1 MKDIKVIQQH
11 LEGCVEI
18 EMPYPLEK
26 NVLVK
31 YMTLKDG
38 EESFYT
44 GGRYMRML
52 NVKILLSNSGRAWS
66 VPTLIRDKRGD
77 IIYTSRFFVNKDF
90 ENKDDK
96 NIKELKS
103 IINSQQEVI
112 KKLSY
117 QVKSKSE
124 ENNKLKMII
133 QKLSHK

>member
-1 MKDIKVIQQH
+1 MIKDIKLIQQH
-11 LEGCVEI
+11 LEDCVEI
-18 EMPYPLEK
+18 EMPYPLKE
-26 NVLVK
+26 NTLIK
-31 YMTLKDG
+31 YITLKDG

-44 GGRYMRML
+44 CGRYMRML
-52 NVKILLSNSGRAWS
+52 NEKILLSNTGRSWT
-66 VPTLIRDKRGD
+66 VPTVIRNKRGD
-77 IIYTSRFFVNKDF
+77 IIYTSRFFVHKDF

-124 ENNKLKMII
+124 ENNKLKIMI
-133 QKLSHK
+133 QKLR

>member
-1 MKDIKVIQQH
+1 MKDIKLIQQH

-18 EMPYPLEK
+18 EMPYPFKENTLI
-26 NVLVK
+26 K
-31 YMTLKDG
+31 YITLKDG

-52 NVKILLSNSGRAWS
+52 NERILLSNTGRSWT
-66 VPTLIRDKRGD
+66 VPTVIRDKKGD
-77 IIYTSRFFVNKDF
+77 IIYTSRFFVEKDF
-90 ENKDDK
+90 ENKEDK
-96 NIKELKS
+96 EVKELKS

-124 ENNKLKMII
+124 ENSKLNTII
-133 QKLSHK
+133 QKIR

>member
-1 MKDIKVIQQH
+1 MIKDMKVIKEH
-11 LEGCVEI
+11 LEDCVEI
-18 EMPYPLEK
+18 EMPYPLK
-26 NVLVK
+26 GNTQIK
-31 YMTLKDG
+31 YITLKDG

-44 GGRYMRML
+44 GGRYVRML
-52 NVKILLSNSGRAWS
+52 NERVLLSNTGRSWT
-66 VPTLIRDKRGD
+66 VPTLLRDKKGD
-77 IIYTSRFFVNKDF
+77 IIYTSRFFVHKDF

-124 ENNKLKMII
+124 ENNKLKIII
-133 QKLSHK
+133 QKLR

>member
-1 MKDIKVIQQH
+1 MIKDIKVIQQH

-18 EMPYPLEK
+18 EMPYPLKE
-26 NVLVK
+26 NTLIK
-31 YMTLKDG
+31 YITLKDE

-52 NVKILLSNSGRAWS
+52 NERVLLSNTGRSWT
-66 VPTLIRDKRGD
+66 VPTLLRDKKGD
-77 IIYTSRFFVNKDF
+77 IIYTSRFFVDKDF
-90 ENKDDK
+90 ENKEDK
-96 NIKELKS
+96 EVKELKS

-124 ENNKLKMII
+124 ENGKLKMII
-133 QKLSHK
+133 NKLR

>member
-1 MKDIKVIQQH
+1 MKDIKLIQQH

-18 EMPYPLEK
+18 EMPYPLKE
-26 NVLVK
+26 NTLIK
-31 YMTLKDG
+31 YITLKDG

-44 GGRYMRML
+44 GGRYVRML
-52 NVKILLSNSGRAWS
+52 NERMLLSNSGRPWS
-66 VPTLIRDKRGD
+66 VPTVIRNKQGV
-77 IIYTSRFFVNKDF
+77 IIYKSRFFVDKDF

-96 NIKELKS
+96 EIKELKS

-124 ENNKLKMII
+124 ENSKLKSII
-133 QKLSHK
+133 QN

>member
-1 MKDIKVIQQH
+1 MIKDIKIIKQH
-11 LEGCVEI
+11 LEKCVEI
-18 EMPYPLEK
+18 EMPYPLNE
-26 NVLVK
+26 NVIIK

-44 GGRYMRML
+44 GGRYVRML
-52 NVKILLSNSGRAWS
+52 NERMLLSNSGRPWS
-66 VPTLIRDKRGD
+66 VPTVIRNKQGA
-77 IIYTSRFFVNKDF
+77 IIYKSRFFVDKDF

-96 NIKELKS
+96 EIKELKS

-124 ENNKLKMII
+124 ENSKLNTII
-133 QKLSHK
+133 QKIR

>member
-1 MKDIKVIQQH
+1 MKDIKIIQQH
-11 LEGCVEI
+11 LEHCVEI

-52 NVKILLSNSGRAWS
+52 NEKILLSNSGKAWS
-66 VPTLIRDKRGD
+66 VPILIRDKRGD
-77 IIYTSRFFVNKDF
+77 IIYTSRFFVHKDF

-96 NIKELKS
+96 EIKELKS

-133 QKLSHK
+133 QKLR